1 MGKLLLF
8 NLGIILVIILVLFI
22 CKKYVKN
29 EKSKSR
35 ALLISSI
42 VTILVHY
49 SSFLYYCLI
58 GDSLVVTYL
67 KQNPN
72 LILPIYPCNV
82 VMWSALIYGVLKNR
96 DSKISLLIGDYL
108 FWFGLFSTLIGM
120 FANVDFIM
128 NPTLK
133 DYEVTKS
140 ILAHATLLFNV
151 LLIYVFGY
159 IKVDFLKNMKHMLI
173 SICIMF
179 IIGLYCN
186 LVFMVLVSKES
197 AYEVNSMFIIHSPFA
212 GAPFLIYPVIAG
224 IAIVLYGILFTVLDI
239 VSKGVEERWFHKL
252 RIFRRIKQ

>member
-8 NLGIILVIILVLFI
+8 NLGIILIIMLVLFI
-22 CKKYVKN
+22 CKKYVKTDKGKN
-29 EKSKSR
+29 KV
-35 ALLISSI
+35 LLISSI

-58 GDSLVVTYL
+58 GDSVVLTYL

-82 VMWSALIYGVLKNR
+82 VMWSALIYGVLNNKE
-96 DSKISLLIGDYL
+96 SKISLLLGDYL
-108 FWFGLFSTLIGM
+108 FWFGIFSTLVGM

-140 ILAHATLLFNV
+140 ILAHSTLLFNV
-151 LLIYVFGY
+151 LLIFVFGY
-159 IKVDFLKNMKHMLI
+159 IKINFFKNMKHMLI

-197 AYEVNSMFIIHSPFA
+197 AYDVNSMFILHSPFA
-212 GAPFLIYPVIAG
+212 GAPFLVYPVIAG
-224 IAIVLYGILFTVLDI
+224 IAIVLYGILFTVLD
-239 VSKGVEERWFHKL
+239 VVNNGVEERWYYKL
-252 RIFRRIKQ
+252 RIFKRLKQ